1 MDLCFSV
8 CLCYI
13 LLTMNLNA
21 MKLKSVFYGA
31 ILLGVASACSHNQQA
46 QEQKLPFESANFT
59 ELPDPTADT
68 LSDWSKVKSGLHASF
83 VTIDKRFPKSIAPE
97 VAGER
102 QESVTGWRGERVSA
116 QILLWTNAEIAD
128 AHVEISSFRAEKGE
142 DLSADIASSHFV
154 RYVMTDEFAGGCG
167 RRKPED
173 FASSLSPDMLDN
185 LTSFDLEAKK
195 VRPVWVTVRIPEN
208 AKSGNYT
215 AKVQVKAVDVPTQE
229 LHLSL
234 HVIDRVLPKPSAW
247 TYHLDQWQHPSA
259 VARVERLEMWSDEHF
274 EALKSQM
281 QMLADVG
288 QKVITAT
295 LNKDP
300 WNVQTFDPYADMII
314 WTKQKDGAWKY
325 DYRVFDKWVQFML
338 DLGINKMINCY
349 SIIPWNNEIHYYNEA
364 SGEMVNV
371 KAKPGT
377 PVFEEL
383 WTPFL
388 KDFVEH
394 LAGKGWLERTNIA
407 IDERTREE
415 VDGALSLLQK
425 VSPEL
430 GVSYADNQKT
440 YQRYP
445 HSDDISIAIGH
456 PFSAEDL
463 KDRQSRELNTTF
475 YICCSDAFPNQF
487 TFSDPAESTLL
498 AWYAEAANFD
508 GMLRWAFNSWVENPL
523 LDSRFRTWPAGD
535 TYIVYPNARS
545 SIRYERLLEG
555 LQDYAKVQVIKHEL
569 QGKGDQANLDRLQNA
584 IQKLKITERN
594 ETWNQDLNDAKALLN
609 ELSVQ
614 LAQ

>member
-1 MDLCFSV
+1 
-8 CLCYI
+8 
-13 LLTMNLNA
+13 MNLNTK
-21 MKLKSVFYGA
+21 KLKGVLYSA
-31 ILLGVASACSHNQQA
+31 ILLGMAAACTQNQQE
-46 QEQKLPFESANFT
+46 QERKTPFELASFT
-59 ELPDPTADT
+59 ELPDPTTDT
-68 LSDWSKVKSGLHASF
+68 LSDWSKVESGLHASF
-83 VTIDKRFPKSIAPE
+83 VTIDKRFPKSIAPDFAIE
-97 VAGER
+97 K

-116 QILLWTNAEIAD
+116 QILLWTNAEVAD
-128 AHVEISSFRAEKGE
+128 AQVEVSGFRTENGE
-142 DLSADIASSHFV
+142 DLPADIASAHFV

-167 RRKPED
+167 HRKPEN

-185 LTSFDLEAKK
+185 LTSFSLEAKK
-195 VRPVWVTVRIPEN
+195 VRPVWVTVRIPAD
-208 AKSGNYT
+208 AKPGNYT
-215 AKVQVKAVDVPTQE
+215 AKVQVKAGDVPTQE
-229 LHLSL
+229 LDLSL
-234 HVIDRVLPKPSAW
+234 HVIDQVLPKPSEW

-259 VARVERLEMWSDEHF
+259 VARVEGLEMWSEEHF
-274 EALKSQM
+274 EALKPQM

-288 QKVITAT
+288 QKVVTAT

-314 WTKQKDGAWKY
+314 WTKQKDGSWKY
-325 DYRVFDKWVQFML
+325 DYSVFDKWVQFML

-349 SIIPWNNEIHYYNEA
+349 SIIPWNNEIHYQDEA
-364 SGEMVNV
+364 SDELVNV
-371 KAKPGT
+371 EAKPGT
-377 PVFEEL
+377 PIFEEL

-388 KDFVEH
+388 EDFVAH
-394 LAGKGWLERTNIA
+394 LRGKGWLEKTNIA

-445 HSDDISIAIGH
+445 NSDDISIALGH

-463 KDRQSRELNTTF
+463 KDRQSRGLNTTF

-487 TFSDPAESTLL
+487 TFSDPAESALL

-555 LQDYAKVQVIKHEL
+555 LQDYAKIQVIKHTL
-569 QGKGDQANLDRLQNA
+569 QDKGDQANLDRLENA

-614 LAQ
+614 LAQQE